1 MTISLIAAMTRNRV
15 IGYQNR
21 MPWHLPAD
29 LQHFKAIT
37 LGKPIIM
44 GRKTFESIG
53 KPLPNRQNIVLT
65 RSIENLNGYSMG
77 EACLAPTLDQALA
90 LAEPQTEIMIIGGS
104 ELFQQALPLA
114 SRMYLTLID
123 VELEG
128 DTFFPEWNPA
138 EWHEIER
145 EDHEPDDK
153 NLYQYSFVT
162 LDNVKLF

>member
-1 MTISLIAAMTRNRV
+1 MTISLIAAMTCNRV

-29 LQHFKAIT
+29 LQHFKALT
-37 LGKPIIM
+37 LGKPLIM

-65 RSIENLNGYSMG
+65 RGLGDINSGVTI
-77 EACLAPTLDQALA
+77 AHTLEQALT
-90 LAEPQTEIMIIGGS
+90 LAKPKTEIMIIGGS

-123 VELEG
+123 TELEG

-138 EWHEIER
+138 EWREIEH
-145 EDHEPDDK
+145 EDHAPDDK
-153 NLYQYSFVT
+153 NLYRYSFIM
-162 LDNVKLF
+162 LENIKLS

>member
-1 MTISLIAAMTRNRV
+1 MTISLIAAMTCNRV

-29 LQHFKAIT
+29 LQHFKALT
-37 LGKPIIM
+37 LGKPLIM

-65 RSIENLNGYSMG
+65 RGLGDINSGVTI
-77 EACLAPTLDQALA
+77 AHTL
-90 LAEPQTEIMIIGGS
+90 E
-104 ELFQQALPLA
+104 QALPLA

-123 VELEG
+123 TELEG

-138 EWHEIER
+138 EWREIEH
-145 EDHEPDDK
+145 EDHAPDDK
-153 NLYQYSFVT
+153 NLYRYSFIM
-162 LDNVKLF
+162 LENIKLS